1 MDTSGAEQRA
11 RIEEAVAEKR
21 RALEAEL
28 TEAKGRVSARDA
40 LLLDAIC
47 DTERI
52 RLEAMAAV
60 EQKGLRERYTN
71 GRQSVERENKS
82 VTQAHKA
89 SASLARLLSA
99 LYGRG
104 RAAAA
109 PEPDGEPDELD
120 NY

>member
-1 MDTSGAEQRA
+1 MDGSGAEQKA
-11 RIEEAVAEKR
+11 RIAEAVAEKR
-21 RALEAEL
+21 RALEADL
-28 TEAKGRVSARDA
+28 TETKGRVSARDA

-60 EQKGLRERYTN
+60 EQKGLRERYSN

-89 SASLARLLSA
+89 SASLTRLLNA

-104 RAAAA
+104 RAAA
-109 PEPDGEPDELD
+109 PETDGEPDELD